1 MLTTTQLDKFSEL
14 YEGKIKPA
22 IIQEKEQ
29 FLAFSDVAYEFLQK
43 KEVTEFLQQRSST
56 NDNSKERQLK

>member
-1 MLTTTQLDKFSEL
+1 MLSTTQLDKFSEL

-29 FLAFSDVAYEFLQK
+29 FLAFSDVAYEFLEK
-43 KEVTEFLQQRSST
+43 KEI